1 MNKKT
6 WTKLIITLVVCAL
19 LSFSLVQS
27 VKTPMPTVRVIVE
40 GEHLSTVKDAVKLC
54 DGFVSAEI
62 EIINAVVA
70 EIPETNLSQLQASP
84 GIVRI
89 TPDRQL
95 RLTDLANSSGK
106 GRDGNAVD
114 VEFTKS
120 LGVQDVWEA
129 GTLGQDVT
137 VAVLDTG
144 VDPRFISLRR
154 NPLGRGDRFLAYYDA
169 INDHLYEHPGLLRS
183 PRDKNGHGTHVAG
196 IIANRDFEAQD
207 REFRGVA
214 PAADLV
220 AIRVLNEDGAGS
232 YADVLRGINWAVEH
246 KDDYNIRVLNISM
259 YAVPVAPYWA
269 DPYNLAVMAAWDAGI
284 VVVASAGNTGPDPM
298 SIGVPGNTPYVITI
312 GAFTDHRTPE
322 AFGDDYIPDFSAVG
336 PTLDAFVKP
345 DVIAPGAHVISLMH
359 PSSQLRRTNPDQRIS
374 GRYFEMSGSSMATAS
389 VSGLAALILSENPE
403 LTPDEVKF
411 RLMQTARPQ
420 YSEAHGEAAYSIW
433 QQGAGRAWAPDA
445 VMGEISGAAN
455 HGMDI
460 DGDLAG
466 SIHYQG
472 WSIYNEEAGAF
483 QIIGSGSDQWVEG
496 YTAWSGSYDSW
507 ADGYDSWAGGL
518 TNWSGSY
525 DSWADGL
532 EIWSGSFDSWADSY
546 DSWADSFDSWADSF
560 DSWADGCLADSEL
573 SQSYED
579 SFDSWADSFDS
590 WADSFDSWADY
601 TASADSFDSW
611 ADSFDSWADS
621 FDSWADSYDSWADG
635 CQNWPNSF
643 DSWADGLI
651 GWTDGVGGVAEGL
664 AMWTGAFGVWEGGYT
679 TWSTSFDSW
688 ADSFDS
694 WADGYG
700 YWASA
705 CGVDPSSFDSWADS
719 FDSWADSYDS
729 WADSFDSWADSY
741 DSWADY
747 VIWVDSFDSWA
758 DSFDSWA
765 DSFDSWADGYD
776 GDGRPVLCVEWSDS
790 FDSWA
795 DSFDSWADSFDSWAD
810 GSPNVVGA
818 FDEWDGGYTAWVGG
832 YASWAGSFDSWAD
845 NVGDPAWASNY
856 AQLKILPNELSS
868 VNMNFWVE
876 LPK

>member
-1 MNKKT
+1 MRNAKT
-6 WTKLIITLVVCAL
+6 LTKLIITLLVCAL
-19 LSFSLVQS
+19 LSLSLMQPVES
-27 VKTPMPTVRVIVE
+27 TAPMVRVIVE
-40 GEHLSTVKDAVKLC
+40 GKPISAVKDAIYTSG
-54 DGFVSAEI
+54 GFISSEI

-70 EIPETNLSQLQASP
+70 DIPETNVLSLQSRP
-84 GIVRI
+84 DVVRV
-89 TPDRQL
+89 TPDRELQL
-95 RLTDLANSSGK
+95 ADLDSGQ
-106 GRDGNAVD
+106 GRGNREGSAID

-129 GTLGQDVT
+129 GNLGQDVT

-144 VDPRFISLRR
+144 VDPRFTALRR
-154 NPLGRGDRFLAYYDA
+154 SPWGRGDRFLAYYDA
-169 INDHLYEHPGLLRS
+169 IENRLYEHPGLLRS
-183 PRDKNGHGTHVAG
+183 PRDQNGHGTHVAG
-196 IIANRDFEAQD
+196 IIANGDFEQKD
-207 REFRGVA
+207 QEFRGVA
-214 PAADLV
+214 PATDLV
-220 AIRVLNEDGAGS
+220 AIRVLNEDGAGT
-232 YADVLRGINWAVEH
+232 YADVLKGINWAVEH

-298 SIGVPGNTPYVITI
+298 SIGVPGNTPYVITV
-312 GAFTDHRTPE
+312 GAFTDHRTPDS
-322 AFGDDYIPDFSAVG
+322 FGDDYIPDFSAVG

-345 DVIAPGAHVISLMH
+345 DVIAPGAHIVSLMH
-359 PSSQLRRTNPDQRIS
+359 PSSELRKTYPERRIS

-389 VSGLAALILSENPE
+389 VSGLAALILSENPN
-403 LTPDEVKF
+403 LTPDEVKY

-420 YSEAHGEAAYSIW
+420 YSEANGDAAYSIW
-433 QQGAGRAWAPDA
+433 QQGAGRVWAPDA
-445 VMGEISGAAN
+445 VTGA
-455 HGMDI
+455 I
-460 DGDLAG
+460 DGSANQGMNITADLAG

-472 WSIYNEEAGAF
+472 WSIYDEETGAF
-483 QIIGSGSDQWVEG
+483 QIIGIGPDQWVDG
-496 YTAWSGSYDSW
+496 YAAWNGSYDSW

-532 EIWSGSFDSWADSY
+532 DVWSGSFDSWADSY

-560 DSWADGCLADSEL
+560 DSWADGCLADAEL
-573 SQSYED
+573 SQSYQD

-601 TASADSFDSW
+601 TTSADSFDSW

-643 DSWADGLI
+643 DSWADGLM
-651 GWTDGVGGVAEGL
+651 GWIDGVDSAAEGL
-664 AMWTGAFGVWEGGYT
+664 SMWTGAFGVWEGGYS

-705 CGVDPSSFDSWADS
+705 CGIDPSSFDSWADS

-747 VIWVDSFDSWA
+747 VVWV
-758 DSFDSWA
+758 
-765 DSFDSWADGYD
+765 
-776 GDGRPVLCVEWSDS
+776 
-790 FDSWA
+790 

-818 FDEWDGGYTAWVGG
+818 FGEWDGGYTGWVGG
-832 YASWAGSFDSWAD
+832 YESWTGSFDSWAD

-856 AQLKILPNELSS
+856 AQLKTLPNELSS
-868 VNMNFWVE
+868 INMNFWVQ